1 VKRALMIFGT
11 RPEAIKLAPIA
22 ISGFSDV
29 GLEIRICVT
38 GQHRAMLD
46 DAMRVFGLK
55 PDYDLKI
62 MRPGQSLSDIASAV
76 FHGLDQV
83 LERCKP
89 DWVLVQGDTTTT
101 MTAALAAF
109 HRRIAVGHVEAG
121 LRTGDLQNPW
131 PEEANRRITSIVT
144 TRHYCSTQR
153 ARQALLAEQVPDQSI
168 LVTGNTVV
176 DALNLVL
183 ERIASD
189 AQLRKKLQSAFHWL
203 DPNRRMIL
211 VTGHRRE
218 SFGEGFLQIC
228 RALATLAQRDDVQ
241 IVYPVH
247 LNPNVRQPVFSI
259 LGNSPTIKLIEPVD
273 YESFIWLMN
282 ESYFI
287 LTDSGGVQEEAPTL
301 GKPVLVMRQVTERQE
316 AVEAGVSQ
324 LVGTRA
330 DRIVAVC
337 TALLSDVER
346 YRRMSTATNPFGDGT
361 AAQRIIR
368 DLIDA

>member
-1 VKRALMIFGT
+1 
-11 RPEAIKLAPIA
+11 
-22 ISGFSDV
+22 
-29 GLEIRICVT
+29 
-38 GQHRAMLD
+38 MLD
-46 DAMRVFGLK
+46 DAMRVFGLR
-55 PDYDLKI
+55 PDFDLKI
-62 MRPGQSLSDIASAV
+62 MRPGQSLSDVASAV

-83 LERCKP
+83 LDRYKP

-101 MTAALAAF
+101 MAAALAAF

-131 PEEANRRITSIVT
+131 PEEANRRIASIVA
-144 TRHYCSTQR
+144 TRHYCSTER
-153 ARQALLAEQVPDQSI
+153 ARRALLAEQVPDKNI

-176 DALNLVL
+176 DALNIAL

-189 AQLRKKLQSAFHWL
+189 SQLEKKLRSEYAWL
-203 DPNRRMIL
+203 DRNRRMIL

-228 RALATLAQRDDVQ
+228 QALATLAQREDIQ

-259 LGNSPTIKLIEPVD
+259 LGNNPTIKLIEPVD
-273 YESFIWLMN
+273 YETFVWLMN

-287 LTDSGGVQEEAPTL
+287 LTDSGGVQEEAPSL
-301 GKPVLVMRQVTERQE
+301 GKPVLVMRQITERPE

-330 DRIVAVC
+330 DRIVAGC
-337 TALLSDVER
+337 AALLDDDER
-346 YRRMSTATNPFGDGT
+346 YCRMSTTANPFGDGT
-361 AAQRIIR
+361 AAQKIIT
-368 DLIDA
+368 DLINA